1 MSTKPFE
8 DDAYA
13 KIVREMT
20 ASAEKMGQRPP
31 PVVDLG
37 QVRIGTTGVAEA
49 SASMLEM
56 VEKSALKAR
65 FLYQR
70 ARPLGAPA
78 EGLPLAVEPESDSEV
93 SGIEGAQPPEGS
105 APAPHAQSQAGIRV
119 PVGKKGDLKPNSF
132 LGFPSLLEGGTLEGM
147 ADRFIA
153 TRGEP
158 RIIK

>member
-1 MSTKPFE
+1 MNTKPFE

-56 VEKSALKAR
+56 IEKSAVKAR
-65 FLYQR
+65 FLYQH

-78 EGLPLAVEPESDSEV
+78 EGLPLAVEPEIDSKL
-93 SGIEGAQPPEGS
+93 SGIEGAPSEGN

-119 PVGKKGDLKPNSF
+119 PVGKKGELKPNSF
-132 LGFPSLLEGGTLEGM
+132 LGFRSFLEGGTLEGM
-147 ADRFIA
+147 ANRFIA

-158 RIIK
+158 SRIR